1 MTDLLPV
8 GLFAVVAAASTL
20 AIARDRKRNGDCDDA
35 AATAADVVADAPA
48 TSPSSSASRVVRY
61 RWATA
66 SDRPRIARFVLRN
79 HLDLSWDH
87 PEEWIRQVLDVPSD
101 FPHLLR
107 PDLFARGMYRVAV
120 VDHHPDDE
128 IIVGCAGVTPSSR
141 GAVVVPPLA
150 TDDGDDD
157 DDDGRCADGTVDSG
171 DCSRY
176 DLTSVSVAE
185 DWRRRGI
192 AEKLTAS
199 VLRRTLAEL
208 PDVETIALVTLKEA
222 SSGKRL
228 YEKLGFRLVREE
240 VVVELPR
247 RMTVLEYELSMKKFV
262 G

>member
-1 MTDLLPV
+1 MDLLPV

-20 AIARDRKRNGDCDDA
+20 AIARDRKRDGGRDDA

-48 TSPSSSASRVVRY
+48 TTSSSSRVVRY

-66 SDRPRIARFVLRN
+66 SDRPRIARLVLRN
-79 HLDLSWDH
+79 HLDLSWDR

-120 VDHHPDDE
+120 VDHPNDE

-141 GAVVVPPLA
+141 GAVVVPPSA
-150 TDDGDDD
+150 TEDGD

-176 DLTSVSVAE
+176 DLTSVSVTE

-222 SSGKRL
+222 SSGKKL
-228 YEKLGFRLVREE
+228 YEKIGFRLIREE
-240 VVVELPR
+240 VIAELPR
-247 RMTVLEYELSMKKFV
+247 RMTVLEYELSLKKFV